1 MNKTIILA
9 IAILCSINSFSQEK
23 KNKKVFT
30 DDVYGVQKEESE
42 TDEDFPENLFDDAS
56 GGFVYCQLVGTSNF
70 LQTKVTVQIDFGQ
83 ARKFFERN
91 KRLMD
96 KNGKPI
102 KFNSMVDA
110 MNYMGRMGWEFTQAY
125 VVTIGK
131 QNVYHWLLKKKLE
144 TEPTSQH

>member
-9 IAILCSINSFSQEK
+9 IALLCSISTFSQEK

-30 DDVYGVQKEESE
+30 DDVYGVQKEEPKI
-42 TDEDFPENLFDDAS
+42 DQDLPENLFDEVS
-56 GGFVYCQLVGTSNF
+56 GGFIYCQLVGKSNF
-70 LQTKVTVQIDFGQ
+70 AQTKVTVEIDFGQ

-125 VVTIGK
+125 VVTVGNSNI
-131 QNVYHWLLKKKLE
+131 YHWLLKKKLDNDK
-144 TEPTSQH
+144 SQKK